1 MNCFLS
7 DKQSIV
13 NSNFDKKLCLTL
25 FAFAYFNKTSSSFW
39 FFFDIIL
46 TNLYGFS
53 CGSLYGGNFTTENIK
68 GGGILCLDFNSYV
81 NFRLLLARRIK
92 NDDNGR
98 NKPNSSKIVEKT
110 PPQILRQIFWCNKNF
125 SG

>member
-1 MNCFLS
+1 MNFFLS

-13 NSNFDKKLCLTL
+13 NSNFDIKLCLTL

-53 CGSLYGGNFTTENIK
+53 NGYPAGQCA
-68 GGGILCLDFNSYV
+68 ILIVVVSILPHAEFGP
-81 NFRLLLARRIK
+81 
-92 NDDNGR
+92 NDHREDV
-98 NKPNSSKIVEKT
+98 PHFI
-110 PPQILRQIFWCNKNF
+110 
-125 SG
+125 